1 MADNQNDD
9 NDSDIFDEEGELMV
23 SMNVDAARRQALE
36 RRQAAAA
43 AADAP
48 AGSESR
54 LSRDLEEGFMDDS
67 EEEVE
72 GREGRRR

>member
-23 SMNVDAARRQALE
+23 SMNVDAAQRQALE
-36 RRQAAAA
+36 RRQA